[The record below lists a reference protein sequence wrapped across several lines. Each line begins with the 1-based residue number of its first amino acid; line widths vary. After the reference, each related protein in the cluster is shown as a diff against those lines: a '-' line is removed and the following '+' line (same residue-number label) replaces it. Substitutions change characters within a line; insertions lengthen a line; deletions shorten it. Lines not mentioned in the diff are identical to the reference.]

1 MEKVYTIFEEMVTA
15 LVIRYTRE
23 RHNRSVRYISKSL
36 KSIYKNKECFEYT
49 LNLFYADFR
58 NPFTT
63 AYSQF
68 MNEVNENDDVFWTVS
83 ENILMRR
90 VMELGNEYAVFVN
103 TF

>member
-1 MEKVYTIFEEMVTA
+1 MEKVYTIFKDLVETI
-15 LVIRYTRE
+15 VIRYTRE
-23 RHNRSVRYISKSL
+23 RHNRSVGYISSSL

-49 LNLFYADFR
+49 LNLFYADSR

-68 MNEVNENDDVFWTVS
+68 MNEINENDNIFWTVS

-90 VMELGNEYAVFVN
+90 VMERGNEYAVFN
-103 TF
+103 SD